1 MNKTKVIMRMD
12 DVMQLN
18 FFELCDWFISNH
30 PEIPIYCFLWR
41 MHEWNARGWKKAKEM
56 IEKYNWETGAYSPTS
71 LSHDVNNR

>member
-41 MHEWNARGWKKAKEM
+41 MHEWNERGWKKAK
-56 IEKYNWETGAYSPTS
+56 
-71 LSHDVNNR
+71 R